1 MVPFAMEK
9 SRYQKFGKPT
19 PYSFQHQ
26 LDLTDD
32 VDEFKD
38 LIEKIDIVD
47 DMPSNVD
54 SPESGLDAMA
64 QAMLCPDIVGWR
76 SDDVR

>member
-9 SRYQKFGKPT
+9 SRYQAGNANGFRPT
-19 PYSFQHQ
+19 PYSFQHH

-38 LIEKIDIVD
+38 LIEKIDKVD
-47 DMPSNVD
+47 VNV
-54 SPESGLDAMA
+54 AKK
-64 QAMLCPDIVGWR
+64 
-76 SDDVR
+76 VRQGDCGIT